1 MHLVKGLQSFNRVL
15 RAVRAADEQL
25 DRLVR
30 EALLDL
36 QLDVKRVMTDDR
48 TIRTLAN
55 DSNLLHEALQL
66 ITLAWSKCPAY
77 YDDVLTF

>member
-36 QLDVKRVMTDDR
+36 QLDVKQVTTDER
-48 TIRTLAN
+48 TIRNLAN
-55 DSNLLHEALQL
+55 DSNMHLLHEALQL
-66 ITLAWSKCPAY
+66 ISLAWSKCP
-77 YDDVLTF
+77 T